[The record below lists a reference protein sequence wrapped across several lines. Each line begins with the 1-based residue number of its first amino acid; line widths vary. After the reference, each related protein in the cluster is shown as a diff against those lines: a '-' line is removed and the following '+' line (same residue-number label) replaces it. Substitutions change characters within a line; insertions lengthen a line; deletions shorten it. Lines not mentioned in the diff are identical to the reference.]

1 MSVKKMF
8 RAVFAP
14 FLPKSATQDDDTTST
29 SGGSLP
35 VPAQP
40 QPQAP
45 EQEAEQGGVTIVT
58 GRFIEEGSQGGQ
70 AEANRQTERFRQLVA
85 SFDEDKQE
93 ALEWVIRKAATIFCY
108 TAPFAVSL
116 PIGLAV
122 ADAFTPSGAS
132 VSMAIAI
139 RIISVA
145 LEIVLPILGLAT
157 SISVKRALKDK
168 AKWAGALAVGLFF
181 LTVSVGNAMALFYL
195 LERGGITMND
205 PAAAVAVLV
214 RSFGALILDVSA
226 TVYLIVAG
234 ARSLAKFLADQQQ
247 KIAAIK
253 QVSDIEIQIEQS
265 LSAAERDRQEAEM
278 DMEAKKKRQATW
290 NEIEKIQSEAMIEQA
305 RQRMLSDGSGRSRY
319 GGW

>member
-1 MSVKKMF
+1 MGIRTMF
-8 RAVFAP
+8 RSLLSP
-14 FLPKSATQDDDTTST
+14 FRSTATQDDDTTST

-45 EQEAEQGGVTIVT
+45 EQGNVMIVT
-58 GRFIEEGSQGGQ
+58 GRFIEEGGQGQ
-70 AEANRQTERFRQLVA
+70 AEANRQTERFRQLVS

-93 ALEWVIRKAATIFCY
+93 ALEWMIRKAATVFCY
-108 TAPFAVSL
+108 IAPFSLAV
-116 PIGLAV
+116 PIGFAV
-122 ADAFTPSGAS
+122 GDTFTPAGAS
-132 VSMAIAI
+132 TMMAIAI
-139 RIISVA
+139 HMLSVM
-145 LEIVLPILGLAT
+145 LEIVLPVLGLAT
-157 SISVKRALKDK
+157 SISAKRAMKDK
-168 AKWAGALAVGLFF
+168 AKWGGAIAVGLFF

-195 LERGGITMND
+195 LERGGITVND

-214 RSFGALILDVSA
+214 RSFGALILDTA
-226 TVYLIVAG
+226 CTVYLIVAG
-234 ARSLAKFLADQQQ
+234 ARSLQKFLADQQQ

-278 DMEAKKKRQATW
+278 DMKAKKERQQTW
-290 NEIEKIQSEAMIEQA
+290 NEIERIQSQSMIEQA